1 MRKLITF
8 SLLFTLTNCAPPQD
22 EAFDISHS
30 VKSGVEAPSQWVGGR
45 NAFPLQ
51 LSLSNNFTSSERE
64 TIKEMATNW
73 SDSVNSLNNE
83 SEHELISSSEKLIL
97 FNTQNNINELD
108 SSNLND
114 YKDST
119 MGVYKITEWNS
130 ELPPTALAVTQ
141 IYGNR
146 RGNKIVIEH
155 ADILLNYENFSFS
168 SENGFGYD
176 LATVVVHE
184 MGHFLG
190 LYHDNSSTDE
200 SIMYPSIS
208 RFTINRYPKTR
219 DIHNLETKYEIN
231 SASTNLESSN
241 FRSLASSFEKQV
253 DEQSEAVVI
262 RQELHADGKCH
273 HLQNG
278 KLVHK
283 H

>member
-1 MRKLITF
+1 M
-8 SLLFTLTNCAPPQD
+8 SLLFVLTNCAPPQD

-30 VKSGVEAPSQWVGGR
+30 VNSGDEVPSEWVGGK

-51 LSLSNNFTSSERE
+51 LNLSNNFTTSERD
-64 TIKEMATNW
+64 TIKAMANNW
-73 SDSVNSLNNE
+73 SHSINSLETETKTDSEAPIENE
-83 SEHELISSSEKLIL
+83 IINSSQQVT
-97 FNTQNNINELD
+97 FFDTQNAISELD

-119 MGVYKITEWNS
+119 MGVYKVTEWNS

-146 RGNKIVIEH
+146 QGNKIVIHH

-168 SENGFGYD
+168 TENGFGYD

-190 LYHDNSSTDE
+190 LYHDHSSTDE

-208 RFTINRYPKTR
+208 RFTINRYPKTK
-219 DIHNLETKYEIN
+219 DIYNLQAKYMLN
-231 SASTNLESSN
+231 NLSSASID
-241 FRSLASSFEKQV
+241 SSFH
-253 DEQSEAVVI
+253 SAEAVVI

-273 HLQNG
+273 HLENG
-278 KLVHK
+278 KLIHK